1 MRFDGQ
7 WIRSTERNANKG
19 QGTMSL
25 AGAGRSPQSLTA
37 QRSAPQGAL
46 YSQLSKPQVCAL
58 TASAVNAATPHNFSP
73 QNKPKVSASFAL
85 RRCLSRQNSPPLVRF
100 VFSWQ
105 NKSNKKPFTTAVFS
119 VFPVRGDIWRGCA
132 PSFSR
137 RRASGSRTLRGV
149 HTHRFPPFLPPRV

>member
-105 NKSNKKPFTTAVFS
+105 NKSDEKTFHNGCFLGFPCPRGYLAGVCALFFTTAS
-119 VFPVRGDIWRGCA
+119 VRLPN
-132 PSFSR
+132 P
-137 RRASGSRTLRGV
+137 SGSSYS
-149 HTHRFPPFLPPRV
+149 